1 MRPRGEVREA
11 IARAT
16 DALATH
22 QGMPPTW
29 RDLLSHVP
37 GINPASPG
45 EQRLVRKTVENMALA
60 GELERAGKVRVQGVS
75 RPMTTYRPRKAA
87 GWARQGVSSLDNVMR
102 DWRVT

>member
-11 IARAT
+11 IARAA
-16 DALATH
+16 DALATS
-22 QGMPPTW
+22 GTPPTW

-75 RPMTTYRPRKAA
+75 RPMTSYRPRQT
-87 GWARQGVSSLDNVMR
+87 GWVRQGVSSLDNVMR
-102 DWRVT
+102 GWRVA